1 MDINQ
6 ESIMQNMIDKNE
18 SCRIIQNGD
27 ETIVKLRPIS
37 ILDSL
42 KGKLSDADIQ
52 SGGSIVNRQ
61 LTINALKTNLYRQC
75 INTHCNYQNQS
86 MFRAVPSG
94 NGEAKVMFIN
104 KQPTQYEAC
113 NMSTHCDRE
122 GTFLSLILSKMNVSR
137 DSIYCTDMIKCH
149 GNPDENSCKECI
161 NQYLEQE
168 INFVK
173 PQIIIC
179 NGMAVLNACIKMSV
193 LSNLPENVSYGMIYD
208 ATTSLGRNIK
218 VMAMYDLNKVL
229 QKSDTDYAK
238 CKDELWS
245 QILTAFKTTV

>member
-1 MDINQ
+1 MDIN
-6 ESIMQNMIDKNE
+6 EELIMQDMIDKNE
-18 SCRIIQNGD
+18 SCRIIQNND

-52 SGGSIVNRQ
+52 NGGDIINRQ
-61 LTINALKTNLYRQC
+61 LVINALKTNLYRQC
-75 INTHCNYQNQS
+75 INTNCSYQNKS

-94 NGEAKVMFIN
+94 NSEAKVMFIN

-122 GTFLSLILSKMNVSR
+122 GIFLSLILSKMNVSR
-137 DSIYCTDMIKCH
+137 ESIYCTDMIKCN

-168 INFVK
+168 INFVN

-179 NGMAVLNACIKMSV
+179 NGMSVLNACIKMGIIC
-193 LSNLPENVSYGMIYD
+193 NLPDSISYGTIYN
-208 ATTSLGRNIK
+208 TVTSLGRNLK
-218 VMAMYDLNKVL
+218 VIAIYDLNKVL
-229 QKSDTDYAK
+229 QKQNADYIK
-238 CKDELWS
+238 CKDELWG
-245 QILTAFKTTV
+245 QILTAFKATV

>member
-1 MDINQ
+1 MDIN
-6 ESIMQNMIDKNE
+6 EELIMQDMIDKNE
-18 SCRIIQNGD
+18 SCRVIQNND
-27 ETIVKLRPIS
+27 EIIVKLRPIS

-52 SGGSIVNRQ
+52 NGGNIINRQ
-61 LTINALKTNLYRQC
+61 LIINTLKTNLYRQC
-75 INTHCNYQNQS
+75 INTNCSYQNKS

-122 GTFLSLILSKMNVSR
+122 GIFLSLILSKMNVSR
-137 DSIYCTDMIKCH
+137 ESIYCTDMIKCN

-179 NGMAVLNACIKMSV
+179 NGMSVLNACIKMKV
-193 LSNLPENVSYGMIYD
+193 LLNLPENISYGIIYN
-208 ATTSLGRNIK
+208 AVTSLGCNLK
-218 VMAMYDLNKVL
+218 VMAMYDLSKVL
-229 QKSDTDYAK
+229 QKNDTDYTK

-245 QILTAFKTTV
+245 QILTAFKTIV

>member
-1 MDINQ
+1 MDIN
-6 ESIMQNMIDKNE
+6 EELIMQDMIDKNE
-18 SCRIIQNGD
+18 SCRVIQNND
-27 ETIVKLRPIS
+27 EIIVKLRPIS

-52 SGGSIVNRQ
+52 NGGNIINRQ
-61 LTINALKTNLYRQC
+61 LMINTLKTNLYRQC
-75 INTHCNYQNQS
+75 INTNCSYQNKS

-94 NGEAKVMFIN
+94 NSEAKVMFIN

-122 GTFLSLILSKMNVSR
+122 GIFLSLILSKMNVSR
-137 DSIYCTDMIKCH
+137 ESIYCTDMIKCN

-179 NGMAVLNACIKMSV
+179 NGMSVLNACIKMKV
-193 LSNLPENVSYGMIYD
+193 LLNLPENISYGIIYN
-208 ATTSLGRNIK
+208 AVTSLGCNLK

-229 QKSDTDYAK
+229 QKNDTDYTK

-245 QILTAFKTTV
+245 QILTAFKTIV

>member
-1 MDINQ
+1 MDITQ
-6 ESIMQNMIDKNE
+6 ASIMQHMIDKNE
-18 SCRIIQNGD
+18 SCRIIHNGD

-52 SGGSIVNRQ
+52 SGGSIINRQ
-61 LTINALKTNLYRQC
+61 LTINTLKTNLYRQC
-75 INTHCNYQNQS
+75 INTHCNYQSQS

-137 DSIYCTDMIKCH
+137 DSIYCTDMI
-149 GNPDENSCKECI
+149 
-161 NQYLEQE
+161 
-168 INFVK
+168 
-173 PQIIIC
+173 
-179 NGMAVLNACIKMSV
+179 
-193 LSNLPENVSYGMIYD
+193 
-208 ATTSLGRNIK
+208 
-218 VMAMYDLNKVL
+218 
-229 QKSDTDYAK
+229 
-238 CKDELWS
+238 
-245 QILTAFKTTV
+245 

>member
-1 MDINQ
+1 MDIN
-6 ESIMQNMIDKNE
+6 EELIMQDMIDKNE
-18 SCRIIQNGD
+18 SCRVIQNND
-27 ETIVKLRPIS
+27 EIIVKLRPIS

-52 SGGSIVNRQ
+52 NGGNIINRQ
-61 LTINALKTNLYRQC
+61 LIINTLKTNLYRQC
-75 INTHCNYQNQS
+75 INTNCSYQNKS

-94 NGEAKVMFIN
+94 NSEAKVMFIN

-122 GTFLSLILSKMNVSR
+122 GIFLSLILSKMNVSR
-137 DSIYCTDMIKCH
+137 ESIYCTDMIKCN

-179 NGMAVLNACIKMSV
+179 NGMSVLNACIKMGIIC
-193 LSNLPENVSYGMIYD
+193 NLPDSISYGTIYN
-208 ATTSLGRNIK
+208 TVTSLGRNLK
-218 VMAMYDLNKVL
+218 VIAIYDLNKVL
-229 QKSDTDYAK
+229 QKQNADYIK
-238 CKDELWS
+238 CKDELWG
-245 QILTAFKTTV
+245 QILTAFKATV

>member
-1 MDINQ
+1 MDIN
-6 ESIMQNMIDKNE
+6 EELIMQDMIDKNE
-18 SCRIIQNGD
+18 SCRVIQNNN
-27 ETIVKLRPIS
+27 EIIVKLRPIS

-52 SGGSIVNRQ
+52 NGGNIINRQ
-61 LTINALKTNLYRQC
+61 LIINTLKTNLYRQC
-75 INTHCNYQNQS
+75 INTNCSYQNKS

-122 GTFLSLILSKMNVSR
+122 GIFLSLILSKMNVSR
-137 DSIYCTDMIKCH
+137 ESIYCTDMIKCN

-179 NGMAVLNACIKMSV
+179 NGMSVLNACIKMKV
-193 LSNLPENVSYGMIYD
+193 LLNLPENISYGIIYN
-208 ATTSLGRNIK
+208 AVTSLGCNLK

-229 QKSDTDYAK
+229 QKNDTDYTK

-245 QILTAFKTTV
+245 QILTAFKTIV

>member
-1 MDINQ
+1 MDIN
-6 ESIMQNMIDKNE
+6 EELIMQDMIDKNE
-18 SCRIIQNGD
+18 SCRVIQNND
-27 ETIVKLRPIS
+27 EIIVKLRPIS

-52 SGGSIVNRQ
+52 NGGNIINRQ
-61 LTINALKTNLYRQC
+61 LIINTLKTNLYRQC
-75 INTHCNYQNQS
+75 INTNCSYQNKS

-94 NGEAKVMFIN
+94 NSEAKVMFIN

-122 GTFLSLILSKMNVSR
+122 GIFLSLILSKMNVSR
-137 DSIYCTDMIKCH
+137 ESIYCTDMIKCN

-179 NGMAVLNACIKMSV
+179 NGMSILNACIKMKV
-193 LSNLPENVSYGMIYD
+193 LLNLPENISYGIIYN
-208 ATTSLGRNIK
+208 AVTSLGCNLK

-229 QKSDTDYAK
+229 QKNDTDYTK

-245 QILTAFKTTV
+245 QILTAFKTIV

>member
-1 MDINQ
+1 MDIN
-6 ESIMQNMIDKNE
+6 EELIMQDMIDKNE
-18 SCRIIQNGD
+18 SCRVIQNND
-27 ETIVKLRPIS
+27 EIIVKLRPIS

-52 SGGSIVNRQ
+52 NGGNIINRQ
-61 LTINALKTNLYRQC
+61 LIINTLKTNLYRQC
-75 INTHCNYQNQS
+75 INTNCSYQNKS
-86 MFRAVPSG
+86 MFSAVPSG
-94 NGEAKVMFIN
+94 NSEAKVMFIN

-122 GTFLSLILSKMNVSR
+122 GIFLSLILSKMNVSR
-137 DSIYCTDMIKCH
+137 ESIYCTDMIKCN

-179 NGMAVLNACIKMSV
+179 NGMSVLNACIKMKV
-193 LSNLPENVSYGMIYD
+193 LLNLPENISYGIIYN
-208 ATTSLGRNIK
+208 AVTSLGCNLK

-229 QKSDTDYAK
+229 QKNDTDYTK

-245 QILTAFKTTV
+245 QILTAFKTIV

>member
-1 MDINQ
+1 MDIN
-6 ESIMQNMIDKNE
+6 EELIMQDMIDKNE
-18 SCRIIQNGD
+18 SCRVIQNSD

-52 SGGSIVNRQ
+52 NGGNIINRQ
-61 LTINALKTNLYRQC
+61 LVINALKTNLYRQC
-75 INTHCNYQNQS
+75 INTNCSYQSKS

-122 GTFLSLILSKMNVSR
+122 GIFLSLILSKMNVSR
-137 DSIYCTDMIKCH
+137 ESIYCTDMIKCN

-179 NGMAVLNACIKMSV
+179 NGMSVLNACIKMKV
-193 LSNLPENVSYGMIYD
+193 LLNLPENISYGIIYN
-208 ATTSLGRNIK
+208 AVTSLGCNLK

-229 QKSDTDYAK
+229 QKNDTDYTK

-245 QILTAFKTTV
+245 QILTAFKTIV